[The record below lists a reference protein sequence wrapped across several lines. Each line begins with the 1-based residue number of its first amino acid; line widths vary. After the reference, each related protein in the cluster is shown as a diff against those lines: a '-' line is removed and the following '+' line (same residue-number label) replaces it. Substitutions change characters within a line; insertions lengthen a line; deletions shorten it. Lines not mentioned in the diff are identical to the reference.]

1 MYRSKD
7 SAAVEYFLIM
17 HGMWNVQ
24 VRIQKDLRKS
34 LWQMLQRCLLRM
46 LGMITIEPNHFLL
59 VKISIQLR
67 SLKVAIEFLSEKV
80 YLPLSTPLGF

>member
-1 MYRSKD
+1 
-7 SAAVEYFLIM
+7 M